1 MKLNWIFKK
10 FDELTPHELY
20 KIIWLRNEVFV
31 VEQNCVY
38 QDADHKDPK
47 SWHLMGMNDQNELMA
62 YCRILPPGLSY
73 VEPSIGRVLTNP
85 AVRKEGAGKI
95 LMQNGIEKCFE
106 LFGPVNIKIGAQ
118 LYLLKFYSSLGFE
131 KSGEIYLEDGIEHIE
146 MIRFYKNN

>member
-1 MKLNWIFKK
+1 MKLNWIFKR
-10 FDELTPHELY
+10 FDELTPYELY